1 MLVENPKGNY
11 LFVPGGDAFSNGVVS
26 AVGHEIVRV
35 TFKELVPWRQ
45 GFEFIDAYLA
55 KRGRPRQALCTVEI
69 RCAQPFSAEGFSDF
83 NRDYYSLLADWQIL
97 VENRNP
103 MARTNV
109 APVLNPPTETSLF
122 AFAYTALIQ
131 EEQRST
137 FVASGSAE
145 ITQSA
150 QGEPVVIR
158 PGETSGEAIKEKNE
172 GVMKILSGRLD
183 ELEQEWSQITTATI
197 YTVRNIHPFLEDGI
211 LSKMGTASLRGV
223 QWQYASPPL
232 VGLDYEVDFRGL
244 GREIYL

>member
-1 MLVENPKGNY
+1 MLVDNPKGNY

-45 GFEFIDAYLA
+45 GFEFIEAYLV
-55 KRGRPRQALCTVEI
+55 KRGRPRQALCAVDL
-69 RCAQPFSAEGFSDF
+69 RCAQPFSVEGFSDF
-83 NRDYYSLLADWQIL
+83 NRDYSSLLADWQIL

-109 APVLNPPTETSLF
+109 APVLHPPTETSLF
-122 AFAYTALIQ
+122 AFAYTAPIQ

-137 FVASGSAE
+137 FVASGAGE
-145 ITQSA
+145 ITRSA

-172 GVMKILSGRLD
+172 GVMKILSGRL
-183 ELEQEWSQITTATI
+183 EALEKEWSQVTAATI
-197 YTVRNIHPFLEDGI
+197 YTVHDIHSFLEDGI

-223 QWQYASPPL
+223 QWQYARPP
-232 VGLDYEVDFRGL
+232 VVDIDYEVDFRGL
-244 GREIYL
+244 GREINL